1 MLPRT
6 ENILNS
12 YKKKSTSLDISDEKL
27 YGILDLSRFKNLE
40 YLFCNNKKISKI
52 INIPETLI
60 DLNFTEDKETSVEG
74 YISYDSLDDNNYL
87 DSISEIKNKSITLV
101 IDGDLF
107 SYYKKIN
114 VIPNFIKKLII
125 KNYFYYNNI
134 PNEII
139 NSSITNL
146 TIDTGLIDNDLIR
159 NFINNLPDKITEL
172 TFNYGSFN
180 LELLNNLP
188 SKLHKLTL
196 IKCYIRNN
204 NLLNNLPSKLH
215 NLTFIDCIF
224 YDTNMSNLPNSIQ
237 CLKFDNCAFNRTTNI
252 ITNLIQ
258 NIPENVKHLTI
269 TVDLKYFDLNYFDLN
284 YHNTNIDFIGL
295 THLLPNT
302 LKYLEIGNGNIYNIC
317 DINEPIIKLPDDLEI
332 LKINGRI
339 KTKEQNF
346 LKLPKNL
353 KYIKHNDYTY
363 RIKDINIKD
372 ENGKYIIKNIKG
384 INKIY
389 KIKNINYLEFII
401 NKYIYNNCHKKTN
414 ICNYI
419 FNNKSYYEEL
429 TFEDIEFLT
438 EKLQDIFY
446 YFHSSKFPK
455 LSFQKYL
462 VNNNHTYSL
471 IPSNNNIDKV
481 LGCED
486 LQCLI
491 TSFL

>member
-1 MLPRT
+1 MLQRT

-12 YKKKSTSLDISDEKL
+12 YKKKTTSLDISDEKL

-60 DLNFTEDKETSVEG
+60 ELNFTEDKETSVEG
-74 YISYDSLDDNNYL
+74 YISYVRLDDNNYL

-125 KNYFYYNNI
+125 KNYFDYNNI

-146 TIDTGLIDNDLIR
+146 TIDTGLINNDLIK

-196 IKCYIRNN
+196 INCYIRNN

-215 NLTFIDCIF
+215 NLTFIDCKF

-252 ITNLIQ
+252 ITNLMQ

-269 TVDLKYFDLNYFDLN
+269 TVDLNYFDFDLNYYN
-284 YHNTNIDFIGL
+284 IPNIDFIGL
-295 THLLPNT
+295 IHLLPNT
-302 LKYLEIGNGNIYNIC
+302 LKYLEIGNGNIYNIR

-332 LKINGRI
+332 LKINGRL
-339 KTKEQNF
+339 KSEEQNF

-353 KYIKHNDYTY
+353 KYIKNNDYTY
-363 RIKDINIKD
+363 RIKDVNIKD

-389 KIKNINYLEFII
+389 KIKNIIDLEFII
-401 NKYIYNNCHKKTN
+401 NKYIYNNCLKKTN
-414 ICNYI
+414 TNIGDYF
-419 FNNKSYYEEL
+419 FNTKNNFKDL
-429 TFEDIEFLT
+429 TFEDLKKINLLKEN
-438 EKLQDIFY
+438 LQNV
-446 YFHSSKFPK
+446 
-455 LSFQKYL
+455 SFQKYL

-486 LQCLI
+486 LQYLI
-491 TSFL
+491 NSFL

>member
-12 YKKKSTSLDISDEKL
+12 YKKKTTSLDISDEKL

-125 KNYFYYNNI
+125 KNYFDYNNI

-215 NLTFIDCIF
+215 NLTFIDCKF
-224 YDTNMSNLPNSIQ
+224 YNTNMSNLPNSIQ

-269 TVDLKYFDLNYFDLN
+269 TVDLNYFDLN

-302 LKYLEIGNGNIYNIC
+302 LKYLEIGNGNIYNIQ

-332 LKINGRI
+332 LKINGRL
-339 KTKEQNF
+339 KSEEQNF

-353 KYIKHNDYTY
+353 KYIKNNDYTY
-363 RIKDINIKD
+363 RIKDVNIKD

-389 KIKNINYLEFII
+389 KIKNIIDLEFII
-401 NKYIYNNCHKKTN
+401 NKYIYNNCLKKTN
-414 ICNYI
+414 TNIGDYF
-419 FNNKSYYEEL
+419 FNTKNNFKDL
-429 TFEDIEFLT
+429 TFEDLKKINLLKEN
-438 EKLQDIFY
+438 LQNV
-446 YFHSSKFPK
+446 
-455 LSFQKYL
+455 SFQKYL